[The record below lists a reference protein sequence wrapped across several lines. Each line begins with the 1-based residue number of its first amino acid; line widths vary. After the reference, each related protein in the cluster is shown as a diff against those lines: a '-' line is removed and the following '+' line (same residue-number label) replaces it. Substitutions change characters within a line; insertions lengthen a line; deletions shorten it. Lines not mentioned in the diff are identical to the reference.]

1 MQELRMVSRK
11 SSLYSGHLFFD
22 FAIDLA
28 QIEVVCCSE
37 HARTIYLRQDE
48 LPFVTDARNT
58 AP

>member
-1 MQELRMVSRK
+1 MVSRK

-37 HARTIYLRQDE
+37 HARTVYLRQDE